1 MLQLDDYTLAKF
13 LGKGTFGE
21 VYFTKKAGSN
31 NAYATK
37 KRDCSIKL

>member
-21 VYFTKKAGSN
+21 VYFTTKAGSN
-31 NAYATK
+31 NVYATK
-37 KRDCSIKL
+37 EWIKEW